1 MGSRAVQKSASKIKM
16 ATAHTGPAASEAE
29 MIVLS
34 EDNYKDLI
42 GGQNE
47 QNEVAIPKKK
57 IPFWDI
63 DPGTQRSTA
72 KKIFIVLL
80 IIMILFFLVLK
91 CYEIFLNT

>member
-1 MGSRAVQKSASKIKM
+1 MTSPFSDF
-16 ATAHTGPAASEAE
+16 
-29 MIVLS
+29 LS
-34 EDNYKDLI
+34 PLSPLFTLVI
-42 GGQNE
+42 LFLGGQTE
-47 QNEVAIPKKK
+47 QIGQNEVAIPKKK

-72 KKIFIVLL
+72 KKFFVVFL